1 MALFALA
8 DRLHCPV
15 YRLSDMPVAE
25 LVEWAA
31 YFKIERDR
39 KK

>member
-15 YRLSDMPVAE
+15 YQLADMPVAE

-31 YFKIERDR
+31 YCRIEQDR
-39 KK
+39 RK